1 MAVGS
6 AGEAAN
12 GKGVRGSKAAQMH
25 VTALQRRTHVKY
37 DLNNILDSRHP
48 APGDAEGIFFI
59 YIFGMSFTAVARRI
73 FFVGSLPLWH

>member
-37 DLNNILDSRHP
+37 DLNNILDSR
-48 APGDAEGIFFI
+48 APPGGDTALFFI
-59 YIFGMSFTAVARRI
+59 YIFWMSFTAVARRI

>member
-37 DLNNILDSRHP
+37 DLNIIFIWI
-48 APGDAEGIFFI
+48 PGDLFI
-59 YIFGMSFTAVARRI
+59 IL
-73 FFVGSLPLWH
+73 SLF

>member
-37 DLNNILDSRHP
+37 DLNNILDSR
-48 APGDAEGIFFI
+48 
-59 YIFGMSFTAVARRI
+59 
-73 FFVGSLPLWH
+73 GSDGR

>member
-48 APGDAEGIFFI
+48 GTRRGYFLFIFF
-59 YIFGMSFTAVARRI
+59 G
-73 FFVGSLPLWH
+73 

>member
-37 DLNNILDSRHP
+37 DLNNILDSRGY
-48 APGDAEGIFFI
+48 ALFFI
-59 YIFGMSFTAVARRI
+59 YIFWMSFTAVARRI